1 MVVSMNM
8 YRFLTSGGFLAA
20 ALLVSSLAAADEPST
35 DQAQATEALH
45 GALAV
50 VDMVPTRAAL
60 DSLGVDVPSL
70 LRAAVLD
77 PEGSR
82 YHRQRALS
90 FLGMYPSNETRAFL
104 MTCIGEG
111 AIVDPNLQRLA
122 LHSLAMAFGQN
133 PDDELMAVIQ
143 RELVSEDRE
152 LRREAVRA
160 LRWVASADAVALL
173 ESVLVSPDADAT
185 MRVLAT
191 RSLERHVGGPVA
203 TGVEQ

>member
-8 YRFLTSGGFLAA
+8 FRYLTSGGVLAA
-20 ALLVSSLAAADEPST
+20 ALVVSALAAADEPAAG
-35 DQAQATEALH
+35 QAQAVEALN
-45 GALAV
+45 GALSV
-50 VDMVPTRAAL
+50 VDMVPARAAL
-60 DSLGVDVPSL
+60 DALGIDVPAL
-70 LRAAVLD
+70 LRAAVID

-90 FLGMYPSNETRAFL
+90 FLGMYPSNETRSFL

-111 AIVDPNLQRLA
+111 AIVDSNLQRLA
-122 LHSLAMAFGQN
+122 LHSLAMAFGQT
-133 PDDELMAVIQ
+133 PDDELLAVIR
-143 RELVSEDRE
+143 RELGSDDRE

-160 LRWVASADAVALL
+160 LRWVASADAVATL

-185 MRVLAT
+185 MRALAT
-191 RSLERHVGGPVA
+191 RSLERHVGVPVD